1 MRSFFYFSNFPISF
15 FLLLLFYHF
24 VFVVENFDFFGGES
38 DDKPDEAADQ
48 VLLGICFTEL
58 KERE

>member
-1 MRSFFYFSNFPISF
+1 
-15 FLLLLFYHF
+15 